1 MSLLPNSIRDIET
14 CAAQGTF
21 GDGDGGG
28 GDMATTR
35 GMLESS
41 ENGSDAKLGTTDQG
55 GIKIQLDG
63 SGISGGDTDARVEAA
78 DQAGVIGDE
87 LDDSGRALGI
97 RGENACDEA
106 VAAGDMVAEQGTS
119 GDGDGGSGGTAMMG
133 DERGS
138 PPKIGMTD
146 RPTDWGIMSPNQRK
160 QWARRRK

>member
-1 MSLLPNSIRDIET
+1 M
-14 CAAQGTF
+14 
-21 GDGDGGG
+21 
-28 GDMATTR
+28 
-35 GMLESS
+35 
-41 ENGSDAKLGTTDQG
+41 
-55 GIKIQLDG
+55 
-63 SGISGGDTDARVEAA
+63 EAA

-119 GDGDGGSGGTAMMG
+119 GDGDGGSGGTATMG

-138 PPKIGMTD
+138 PSKIGTTD